1 MGASVLP
8 AVVAAANA
16 TSSPVDGEEVTVD
29 ATRGVVTRGSRG
41 LRLRSLR
48 CALHELPR
56 DPEANH
62 RAAGTI
68 CQPPKCR
75 VANARPDPVF
85 KYCSNR
91 RAADSVGN
99 SRTTTGSHGLFATV

>member
-48 CALHELPR
+48 CALYELPR
-56 DPEANH
+56 DLEANH
-62 RAAGTI
+62 RAAGTLSATEMSRRERSAGSGL
-68 CQPPKCR
+68 QVLLEPPR
-75 VANARPDPVF
+75 SGFRWELEDH
-85 KYCSNR
+85 
-91 RAADSVGN
+91 DG
-99 SRTTTGSHGLFATV
+99 